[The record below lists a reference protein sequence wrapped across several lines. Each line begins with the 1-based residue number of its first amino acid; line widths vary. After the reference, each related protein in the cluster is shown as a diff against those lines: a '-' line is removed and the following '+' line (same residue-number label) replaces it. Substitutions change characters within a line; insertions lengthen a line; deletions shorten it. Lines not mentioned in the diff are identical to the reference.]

1 MAQRPPAATG
11 STSRRSE
18 ADAHAGDDGWVH
30 AVAPEGVGP
39 EPVPRR
45 WLVQELWLVFALS
58 LGASGL
64 RALIHLLADL
74 TEGRPLASQTAVVNG
89 TFAPGRPW
97 VDLALQLTSLALGVI
112 PVLLVAHFLLRS
124 RESLRTI
131 GLDRSQPGRDVGSGA
146 LLAAAVGGAG
156 LGLYLIAH
164 AAGVNLTLVSDDL
177 PHVWWRFPVLV
188 LSALQNGLLE
198 EVLVAGYLLHRL
210 RQLGWGDW
218 SALVVSALLRGSY
231 HLYQGLGGFAGNVA
245 MGLIFGRLFQRWGRT
260 APLVVAHTLMD
271 LVAFVGYALLVGK
284 VGWLPAP

>member
-1 MAQRPPAATG
+1 
-11 STSRRSE
+11 
-18 ADAHAGDDGWVH
+18 VH
-30 AVAPEGVGP
+30 AVAPEEAAT

-64 RALIHLLADL
+64 RALIHLIADL
-74 TEGRPLASQTAVVNG
+74 TEGRSLSSQTAVVNG

-97 VDLALQLTSLALGVI
+97 VDLALQLTSLLLGVV

-124 RESLRTI
+124 RESFRTI
-131 GLDRSQPGRDVGSGA
+131 GMDRTQPARDVSRGV
-146 LLAAAVGGAG
+146 LLAAVVGGAG
-156 LGLYLIAH
+156 LALYLVAH
-164 AAGVNLTLVSDDL
+164 ALDINLTVVADDL

-188 LSALQNGLLE
+188 LSALQNALLE

-210 RQLGWGDW
+210 RQLGWGDNA
-218 SALVVSALLRGSY
+218 ALAVSALLRGSY

-245 MGLIFGRLFQRWGRT
+245 MGLIFGRLYQRWGRT
-260 APLVVAHTLMD
+260 APLFVAHTLMD

-284 VGWLPAP
+284 VDWLPAP

>member
-1 MAQRPPAATG
+1 M
-11 STSRRSE
+11 
-18 ADAHAGDDGWVH
+18 
-30 AVAPEGVGP
+30 
-39 EPVPRR
+39 PRR
-45 WLVQELWLVFALS
+45 WLVQEIWLVFALS

-74 TEGRPLASQTAVVNG
+74 TEGRPLSSQTAVVNG

-97 VDLALQLTSLALGVI
+97 VDLALQLTSLALGVV

-124 RESLRTI
+124 GESLRTI
-131 GLDRSQPGRDVGSGA
+131 GADRAQPARDTGRGVA
-146 LLAAAVGGAG
+146 LAAAVGGAG
-156 LGLYLIAH
+156 LALYLIAH
-164 AAGVNLTLVSDDL
+164 ALDINLTVVTDDL

-188 LSALQNGLLE
+188 LSAAQNGVLE

-210 RQLGWGDW
+210 HRLGWGDYP
-218 SALVVSALLRGSY
+218 ALVLSALLRGSY

-245 MGLIFGRLFQRWGRT
+245 MGLIFGRLYQRWGRV

>member
-1 MAQRPPAATG
+1 
-11 STSRRSE
+11 
-18 ADAHAGDDGWVH
+18 VH
-30 AVAPEGVGP
+30 TVEPEEAVAQ
-39 EPVPRR
+39 PVPRR

-58 LGASGL
+58 LGAQGL

-74 TEGRPLASQTAVVNG
+74 TESRPLSSQTAVVNG

-97 VDLALQLTSLALGVI
+97 VDLAFQLTSLALGLV

-124 RESLRTI
+124 GERLRTI
-131 GLDRSQPGRDVGSGA
+131 GFDRTQPGRDVTRGTVLAAVVGGTGLLLYLAAHASGA
-146 LLAAAVGGAG
+146 
-156 LGLYLIAH
+156 
-164 AAGVNLTLVSDDL
+164 NLTVVADDL

-210 RQLGWGDW
+210 RQLGWGDP
-218 SALVVSALLRGSY
+218 SALLVSALLRGSY
-231 HLYQGLGGFAGNVA
+231 HLYQGLGGFFGNFA
-245 MGLIFGRLFQRWGRT
+245 MGLIFGWLYQRWGRT